1 MAKKIALFY
10 PSAHELTHGL
20 LQTIHWRRGR
30 KAVAAIATDT
40 NRVSATPQRVG
51 CIGGLVVILL
61 GLFQSPALAG
71 PSSWQMREVRRPQG
85 SLDYC
90 IADQTLADGRHL
102 NIALDPEGRMN
113 LGLVLPDQAFTPQET
128 LPLKLGFDKKT
139 VFAVQARALTATM
152 LLIDSDAP
160 ERWRAALGKARL
172 LTVSGLGKPLRFP
185 LDGFAARLKELDDC
199 AAQQDRALPPQ
210 ILAVLQRAGLADGLT
225 LIAPPPGL
233 SFVDVAWQRG
243 TLNGGTQ
250 AFEPKPDFRTAARG
264 LRAVLKTYCQGL
276 WTEEMEMILVRGKA
290 QLQRGVMSCNAVGS
304 EEVMAVVFFAP
315 GDGTARYYTHAGSG
329 DDRAAIIAA
338 NNALAKALLT
348 AE

>member
-1 MAKKIALFY
+1 MAKKIALMF
-10 PSAHELTHGL
+10 L
-20 LQTIHWRRGR
+20 LSLLALPTL
-30 KAVAAIATDT
+30 AA
-40 NRVSATPQRVG
+40 
-51 CIGGLVVILL
+51 
-61 GLFQSPALAG
+61 

-90 IADQTLADGRHL
+90 IADRTLPDGRHL

-113 LGLVLPDQAFTPQET
+113 LGLVLPDQEFTPQET

-160 ERWRAALGKARL
+160 ERWRMALSKNRF
-172 LTVSGLGKPLRFP
+172 LTISGFGKPLRFP
-185 LDGFAARLKELDDC
+185 LDGLGAVFKELDDC
-199 AAQQDRALPPQ
+199 AGQQDRALPPQ

-276 WTEEMEMILVRGKA
+276 WTEEMEKILVRGRA

-304 EEVMAVVFFAP
+304 EEVMAVVFFTP

-329 DDRAAIIAA
+329 DDRAAIVAA

-348 AE
+348 EE